1 MIHEKNMFRWGSSF
15 YRDRELRK
23 NRKDI
28 RQSPEGG
35 CSRMLVLWLQMGNN
49 EAGRKSYNT
58 NEVQKSFGFYH
69 CG

>member
-1 MIHEKNMFRWGSSF
+1 
-15 YRDRELRK
+15 
-23 NRKDI
+23 
-28 RQSPEGG
+28 
-35 CSRMLVLWLQMGNN
+35 MLVLWLQMGNN